1 MSNITY
7 GAISESLMYSSGAV
21 DLKNVCKKSEIGGRG
36 NPVQAYV
43 GMIYYDEDTDS
54 IEVVKEVGDNGIIGK
69 SNSVLD
75 SSSLKIDPSTGNWII
90 NGVETDMSAKGDDGH
105 SPYVGT
111 DGYWYDWNPSTN
123 SYQKTQWKAECK
135 VA

>member
-1 MSNITY
+1 MANYKNIGEPY
-7 GAISESLMYSSGAV
+7 LSVKSVDYKAV
-21 DLKNVCKKSEIGGRG
+21 VKSSEIGGRG
-36 NPVQAYV
+36 NDVKAYV

-54 IEVVKEVGDNGIIGK
+54 IEVVREVGAEGTIAK

-75 SSSLKIDPSTGNWII
+75 SSSLSVNPSTGNWII
-90 NGVETDMSAKGDDGH
+90 NGVETDMSSKGDDGH

-111 DGYWYDWNPSTN
+111 NGYWYDWNPSTN